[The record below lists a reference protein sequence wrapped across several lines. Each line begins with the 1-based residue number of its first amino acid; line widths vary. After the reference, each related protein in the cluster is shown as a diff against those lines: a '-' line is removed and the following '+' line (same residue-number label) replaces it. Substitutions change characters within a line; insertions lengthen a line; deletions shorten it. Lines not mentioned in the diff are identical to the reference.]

1 MTRGKIKG
9 WKWLLL
15 NDIVMH
21 GPCVKS
27 QEHPPQWL
35 WLFYCWIFSC
45 NISAK
50 PHPSQP
56 WAEVGRAHR
65 PCQGTGSGTATKPDN
80 LLTSSQE
87 CQVTLTLA
95 ETTPTHHLLTQH
107 YRAEQEWAAAPWART
122 RRHKAASH
130 LQHPMLRLS
139 QTSSAWGHRF
149 CTQLC
154 PNLPSNLSLK

>member
-1 MTRGKIKG
+1 
-9 WKWLLL
+9 
-15 NDIVMH
+15 MH

-87 CQVTLTLA
+87 CSVTLTLA
-95 ETTPTHHLLTQH
+95 ETTPTHPPTHPTLQGRARVSSSSLGTNKKAQSSFSLTAPH
-107 YRAEQEWAAAPWART
+107 VEAEPDIQCMR
-122 RRHKAASH
+122 
-130 LQHPMLRLS
+130 S
-139 QTSSAWGHRF
+139 QILHTAVSKPALKPKSQVTCYF
-149 CTQLC
+149 PFTD
-154 PNLPSNLSLK
+154 LPFL